1 MVELVDE
8 AGTPLGA
15 RTVEEA
21 HRPPG
26 RLHRAFSVLLVDPTG
41 RILLQQ
47 RAAAK
52 TRFPLRWAN
61 TCCGHPEPGQPLDIA
76 AGRRLREEL
85 GIEAVPL
92 TEIGVYLYRA
102 EDPGTGRVEHEYD
115 HVLRGAFDAGRTVLP
130 DPDEVADLRWVH
142 PDELR
147 AGLDADPEAY
157 APWLAGV
164 LSRLT
169 GPAQSSPAQASPMQS
184 SPVQSSPA
192 GAPRRS
198 GNRGR
203 WEQVP
208 APTGQEDNP
217 AERSGGR

>member
-1 MVELVDE
+1 MTADRERHLVELVDE

-15 RTVEEA
+15 RTVDEA

-26 RLHRAFSVLLVDPTG
+26 QLHRAFSVLLVDPEG
-41 RILLQQ
+41 RTLLQQ
-47 RAAAK
+47 RAAVK

-61 TCCGHPEPGQPLDIA
+61 ACCGHPEPGQSLDVA

-85 GIEAVPL
+85 GVEAVPL
-92 TEIGVYLYRA
+92 TEIGVHLYRA
-102 EDPGTGRVEHEYD
+102 EDPGTGRVEYEYD
-115 HVLRGAFDAGRTVLP
+115 HVLLGDFDAGRAVLP

-147 AGLDADPEAY
+147 AGLDADPDAY

-164 LSRLT
+164 LGRLT
-169 GPAQSSPAQASPMQS
+169 ERSRSS
-184 SPVQSSPA
+184 A
-192 GAPRRS
+192 GGAARRA

-203 WEQVP
+203 WKQPP
-208 APTGQEDNP
+208 APTGQEEDNP
-217 AERSGGR
+217 AEWSGGR